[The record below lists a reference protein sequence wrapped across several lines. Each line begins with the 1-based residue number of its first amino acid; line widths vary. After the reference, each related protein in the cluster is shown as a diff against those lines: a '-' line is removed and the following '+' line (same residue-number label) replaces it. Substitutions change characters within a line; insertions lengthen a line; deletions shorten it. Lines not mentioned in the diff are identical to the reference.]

1 MKFIKGI
8 SLFFVYPI
16 TVFVLGFVS
25 GIKTQEFFY
34 PEYLRQEGVITVDTQ
49 GETLCADTEYVVE
62 EVDVLTQSS
71 REVPKNLPRQYF
83 GMDRTQFMAV
93 MENFEAAPP
102 LIEQQRGFES
112 LEVLSFS
119 RELVKVRMNYREI
132 KPDSNFYLVVMNH
145 EVVVLLEDKR
155 TVYFNTGIMLDT
167 LPEEIQLEIIQ
178 MYYVESERDLY
189 NFLETYSS

>member
-25 GIKTQEFFY
+25 GMKTQQFFY
-34 PEYLRQEGVITVDTQ
+34 PEDLQNETILAVDTK

-71 REVPKNLPRQYF
+71 KEVTKNLPRQYF

-93 MENFEAAPP
+93 MENLEAAPP
-102 LIEQQRGFES
+102 LVEQQRGFES
-112 LEVLSFS
+112 LEVLRFS

-132 KPDSNFYLVVMNH
+132 KPDSNFYLVVMDH
-145 EVVVLLEDKR
+145 EIVVLLEDKK

-167 LPEEIQLEIIQ
+167 LPEELQLEIIQ
-178 MYYVESERDLY
+178 MYYVESESNLY